1 MWTCLLLKLVS
12 NETSFSCKHIRLILE
27 PLELDLNT
35 LQVPDRWVPS
45 PPTIKLFLEPLSL
58 YLWLLSQ
65 PTDPLVLFNEMF
77 TDLVSGYEL
86 LLCKERCKPAPPTA
100 PMMNVF
106 SVFRRRICASVGD
119 CPHLTS
125 HWYCEDISTHEQ
137 FIILGLLLVLT
148 LLPLSPAKSF
158 TGFFFFL
165 CICHFVQRSMNQQ
178 KCKRAETTCVVS
190 WVRWQNST
198 VWLQPGDVKRDKW
211 APPLIFPSQYF

>member
-86 LLCKERCKPAPPTA
+86 LLCKERCKPAPPHRPHDECILSIQT
-100 PMMNVF
+100 PYLC
-106 SVFRRRICASVGD
+106 ICWRL
-119 CPHLTS
+119 PTS
-125 HWYCEDISTHEQ
+125 DISL
-137 FIILGLLLVLT
+137 ILRGHFYSRAVHHSGAPPCINTLAVESCQILHWIF
-148 LLPLSPAKSF
+148 LLPLHLS
-158 TGFFFFL
+158 L
-165 CICHFVQRSMNQQ
+165 CPKEHESTEVQ
-178 KCKRAETTCVVS
+178 TS
-190 WVRWQNST
+190 WDYLCGQLST
-198 VWLQPGDVKRDKW
+198 LTELHCMTAAWGC
-211 APPLIFPSQYF
+211 